1 MKFYSG
7 KITTGK
13 SVTFEDF
20 IKKVAAAKGQSLEK
34 TASSSGGSVVKEANL
49 SNFGDNKAAPFGK
62 KDDKKDKKEDCD
74 SSDKKEDCK
83 KEEGDE
89 KEVKVASDCDEG
101 CTDKDGVMKVKKQE
115 VDPVGGTN
123 TGKPEGESKKSSIDA
138 KNVTKKAD
146 NSEVPA
152 ENKGVKHQVDEC
164 CGAPTSGDGS
174 EGSKKTEKKDSEE
187 KKAESA
193 PRFIRIANLDSK
205 TKSEWKN
212 YFKKIYPSAYVD
224 AMFADK

>member
-20 IKKVAAAKGQSLEK
+20 IKKATAAKGQSLEK
-34 TASSSGGSVVKEANL
+34 TASSVESSAVKEANL

-62 KDDKKDKKEDCD
+62 KDEKKEKKEDCD

-83 KEEGDE
+83 KEADAE

-123 TGKPEGESKKSSIDA
+123 TGKPEGEKKKSSIDA
-138 KNVTKKAD
+138 KTVTKKAD

-174 EGSKKTEKKDSEE
+174 EGSKKKEKKDSSEE
-187 KKAESA
+187 KKAESS
-193 PRFIRIANLDSK
+193 RFIRIANLDSK
-205 TKSEWKN
+205 TKNEWKS
-212 YFKKIYPSAYVD
+212 YFKKLYPSAYVD